1 MAGKV
6 RHQLHLSEALS
17 ERFEA
22 LASKPGINKS
32 AMLEEALEHWLTRKG
47 RHGLDDRFGLRLDRL
62 TAALSRIERANH
74 ILLESLG
81 LFIRYELA
89 IHPPLAEGDQA
100 GRAKGRER
108 FNLFIE
114 QVGQA
119 VASGRRTLDTR
130 GEGGQ

>member
-17 ERFEA
+17 ERFEK
-22 LASKPGINKS
+22 LAAKPGANKS
-32 AMLEEALEHWLTRKG
+32 AMLEEALEQWLTRKG
-47 RHGLDDRFGLRLDRL
+47 HHDLDDRFGLRLNRI
-62 TAALSRIERANH
+62 TAALSRIERADH
-74 ILLESLG
+74 ILLESFA

-89 IHPPLAEGDQA
+89 VHPPLAETDQA

-130 GEGGQ
+130 GEGGR